1 MCTVNHCDYDP
12 QSLFYI
18 FQKYT
23 CWLAVILTLRPQNIS
38 KIWIWP
44 GTFVTS
50 LSLISCYPLLLC
62 NKDTPPQKKTNKK
75 NKTSPVSLR
84 WSNSPFFQVHIAISC
99 DRKIF
104 GVIILQEKWPFWQ
117 CWMLLISEG
126 YSFSD
131 THHIGREIA
140 FFFLSSCGSFWFCSI
155 HSANNFSPLFL
166 QIYSRLT
173 QWTKSGPLRVKQLKP
188 GWFFSPVTDTDY
200 QPVTQLFLF

>member
-140 FFFLSSCGSFWFCSI
+140 FFSYFCQVVVLSDSVLSIQPTTFLYCFFKYTVGICW
-155 HSANNFSPLFL
+155 HSGQSQAH
-166 QIYSRLT
+166 
-173 QWTKSGPLRVKQLKP
+173 WG
-188 GWFFSPVTDTDY
+188 
-200 QPVTQLFLF
+200 